1 MFSSIPGL
9 YLLDARKAAHPQ
21 VPLQLQLSRMPS
33 PLPHVTW
40 GVQNHPNFVLPQIS
54 VLFSTEVICTHYKK
68 KKRIKVCIVKI
79 RRSHS
84 SSVVLTEGINLC
96 ISVHF
101 APQGSKSKSVKAV
114 H

>member
-1 MFSSIPGL
+1 MYS
-9 YLLDARKAAHPQ
+9 
-21 VPLQLQLSRMPS
+21 LQ
-33 PLPHVTW
+33 
-40 GVQNHPNFVLPQIS
+40 
-54 VLFSTEVICTHYKK
+54 KK
-68 KKRIKVCIVKI
+68 NKKRIKVCIVKI